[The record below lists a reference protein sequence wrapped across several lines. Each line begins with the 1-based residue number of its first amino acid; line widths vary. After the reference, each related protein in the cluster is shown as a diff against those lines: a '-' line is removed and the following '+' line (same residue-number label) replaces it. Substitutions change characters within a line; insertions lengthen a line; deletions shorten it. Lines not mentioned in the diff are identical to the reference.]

1 MNLLPVV
8 RGTRRRSIDALHVAQ
23 APRRLQ
29 RPPRAGRSLIGRT
42 RLRSPLGGRGGG
54 GGGRGGGSGGVGV
67 ALGRRFHDE
76 EGVDEILA
84 EEGEAFAT
92 PLVEAGDHLEKGI
105 RTFTTHQ
112 YACAFAPLP

>member
-8 RGTRRRSIDALHVAQ
+8 RGSRRRSIDALHVAQ

-29 RPPRAGRSLIGRT
+29 RPPGAGRALIGRT
-42 RLRSPLGGRGGG
+42 RLHSSLGGRGGG
-54 GGGRGGGSGGVGV
+54 SGRGSGSGGVGV

-76 EGVDEILA
+76 ESVYEILA
-84 EEGEAFAT
+84 EEGEPPAT

-112 YACAFAPLP
+112 YAPLHH